1 MANVL
6 FKRGLQNALPTSGLD
21 GCFYLTTDTHR
32 LYVGQDGA
40 VVPVNE
46 GIVTVDN
53 VASLPSHTN
62 PDATKAGNFYYATA
76 ENILCIYNGQ
86 KWVQLNPNTDTKI
99 SGVDVVLTNNADGS
113 VNVNTKVSD
122 TGGATKQDAYKLAG
136 AGSVTVSSDDATS
149 TVTITGKEY
158 GLEVAADGTNAS
170 SVTLT
175 GAGDKVKISGSSSIK
190 VATDADN
197 GNITLSVD
205 EKGISGIKSVDFS
218 PAGTDDKGTGFE
230 VSITDGKDKKHTS
243 TYSPTIKYGENGAE
257 TAEFVGGTATL
268 DIYSKDDLDIKLRD
282 LNSMRYM
289 GTIGSNGSAI
299 DGLTLPTTNV
309 NIGNTYMAIS
319 NLDNIPTGGDPTT
332 AKIGDLI
339 IARSKTNA
347 ENVSTGFIDS
357 ANVIWDVI
365 PSGDDIHKD
374 TTYKGAAITNGLALK
389 NDGGGQVAAIDFNSG
404 NDAIVISNKP
414 NAAGDSNT
422 ITVTHKTI
430 TDFTSTILPNDSY
443 KQTAQRDFTLPVL
456 AGISKDAYGH
466 ITGITTK
473 DVLFTDTNAS
483 LTSVT
488 SGVAASGNVATVTT
502 TAVLTQAGGEA
513 QTKAGTFNIASTNE
527 HLTVTAS
534 TGGDAVNIDFVWGS
548 F

>member
-1 MANVL
+1 
-6 FKRGLQNALPTSGLD
+6 
-21 GCFYLTTDTHR
+21 
-32 LYVGQDGA
+32 
-40 VVPVNE
+40 
-46 GIVTVDN
+46 
-53 VASLPSHTN
+53 
-62 PDATKAGNFYYATA
+62 
-76 ENILCIYNGQ
+76 
-86 KWVQLNPNTDTKI
+86 
-99 SGVDVVLTNNADGS
+99 
-113 VNVNTKVSD
+113 
-122 TGGATKQDAYKLAG
+122 
-136 AGSVTVSSDDATS
+136 
-149 TVTITGKEY
+149 
-158 GLEVAADGTNAS
+158 
-170 SVTLT
+170 
-175 GAGDKVKISGSSSIK
+175 
-190 VATDADN
+190 
-197 GNITLSVD
+197 
-205 EKGISGIKSVDFS
+205 
-218 PAGTDDKGTGFE
+218 
-230 VSITDGKDKKHTS
+230 
-243 TYSPTIKYGENGAE
+243 
-257 TAEFVGGTATL
+257 
-268 DIYSKDDLDIKLRD
+268 
-282 LNSMRYM
+282 MRYM
-289 GTIGSNGSAI
+289 GTIGSGGSAI
-299 DGLTLPTTNV
+299 DGLTLPTANV

-319 NLDNIPTGGDPTT
+319 DLENIPTGGDPTT

-347 ENVSTGFIDS
+347 ENASTGFIDS
-357 ANVIWDVI
+357 TNVIWDVI

-374 TTYKGAAITNGLALK
+374 TTYKGVAITNGLALK
-389 NDGGGQVAAIDFNSG
+389 SDGGGQVAAIDFNSG

-473 DVLFTDTNAS
+473 DVLFKDTNAS

>member
-6 FKRGLQNALPTSGLD
+6 FKRGLQNALPTTGLD

-122 TGGATKQDAYKLAG
+122 TGHAIKEDAYKLAG
-136 AGSVTVSSDDATS
+136 AGSVTVSSDNATS

-205 EKGISGIKSVDFS
+205 EDGISGIKSVDFS
-218 PAGTDDKGTGFE
+218 PVGTDDKGTGFE
-230 VSITDGKDKKHTS
+230 VTITDSKGGKHTS
-243 TYSPTIKYGENGAE
+243 TCSPVIKYGENGAE
-257 TAEFVGGTATL
+257 SAEFVGGTATL

-319 NLDNIPTGGDPTT
+319 NLDNIPTGGDPIT

-347 ENVSTGFIDS
+347 ENASTGFIDS

-374 TTYKGAAITNGLALK
+374 TTYKGVAITNGLALK
-389 NDGGGQVAAIDFNSG
+389 SDGGGQVAAIDFNSG

-473 DVLFTDTNAS
+473 DVLFKDTNAS

>member
-6 FKRGLQNALPTSGLD
+6 FKRGLQNALPTTGLD

-197 GNITLSVD
+197 GSITLSVD
-205 EKGISGIKSVDFS
+205 EDGISGIKSVDFS
-218 PAGTDDKGTGFE
+218 PVGTDNKGTGFE
-230 VSITDGKDKKHTS
+230 VTITDGKDKKHTS
-243 TYSPTIKYGENGAE
+243 TCSPVIKYGENGAE
-257 TAEFVGGTATL
+257 SAEFVGGTATL

-289 GTIGSNGSAI
+289 GTIGSGGSAI
-299 DGLTLPTTNV
+299 DGLTLPTANV

-319 NLDNIPTGGDPTT
+319 DLENIPTGGDPTT

-347 ENVSTGFIDS
+347 ENASTGFIDS
-357 ANVIWDVI
+357 TNVIWDVI

-374 TTYKGAAITNGLALK
+374 TTYKGVAITNGLALK
-389 NDGGGQVAAIDFNSG
+389 SDGGGQVAAIDFNSG

-473 DVLFTDTNAS
+473 DVLFKDTNAS

>member
-6 FKRGLQNALPTSGLD
+6 FKRGLQNALPTTGLD

-53 VASLPSHTN
+53 VKSLPSHTN

-113 VNVNTKVSD
+113 VNINTKVSD
-122 TGGATKQDAYKLAG
+122 TDHGIKQDAYKLVG

-205 EKGISGIKSVDFS
+205 EEGISGIKSVDFS
-218 PAGTDDKGTGFE
+218 PVGTDDKGTGFE
-230 VSITDGKDKKHTS
+230 VTITDSKGAKHTS
-243 TYSPTIKYGENGAE
+243 SCSPVIKYGENGAE
-257 TAEFVGGTATL
+257 SAEFVGGTATL

-289 GTIGSNGSAI
+289 GTIGSGGSAI

-319 NLDNIPTGGDPTT
+319 NLENIPTGGDPTT

-347 ENVSTGFIDS
+347 ENASTGFIDS

-389 NDGGGQVAAIDFNSG
+389 SDGGGQVAAIDFNSG

-473 DVLFTDTNAS
+473 DVLFKDTNAS

-502 TAVLTQAGGEA
+502 TAVLTQAGGGA